1 VGGVKRIATIF
12 ISAVFV
18 AYPVLIYYGLTAF
31 SPTAVGIF
39 ILAMLG
45 VRMAVV
51 MKLSFQKLKPLLPL
65 TMAAAL
71 PSVYS
76 LLFNSERALL
86 LTPVLVNVALL
97 GTFGWTLLRGP
108 SMVARF
114 AALKEPTMT
123 DAILTYC
130 KKVTVVWCGFFI
142 VNGSIATYTALYTS
156 KEYWTLYNGLISYIL
171 MGLLFSV
178 EFMVRKTVKQK
189 G

>member
-1 VGGVKRIATIF
+1 MKRLVTIF

-18 AYPVLIYYGLTAF
+18 AYPVLIYYGLTTF
-31 SPTAVGIF
+31 SPAAVGIF

-51 MKLSFQKLKPLLPL
+51 MKLSFHRLKPLLPL
-65 TMAAAL
+65 TLAAAL
-71 PSVYS
+71 PSVCS

-86 LTPVLVNVALL
+86 FTPVLVNAALL
-97 GTFGWTLLRGP
+97 GSFGWTLFRGP

-114 AALKEPTMT
+114 AALKEPVMT
-123 DAILTYC
+123 NAILTYC
-130 KKVTVVWCGFFI
+130 KKVTVVWCGFFV

-171 MGLLFSV
+171 MGLLFGV
-178 EFMVRKTVKQK
+178 EFVVRKTVKQK